1 MNHFKASESI
11 NQQSLI
17 TNKKMTITQLEYVVA
32 VDTHKGFGQAAKN
45 CFVTQPTLS
54 MQIKK
59 LEEELGV
66 ILFDRSKKPVLTTD
80 IGMKIIEQAKSTI
93 REAKRV
99 QEIIENEKGDFSGTL
114 RIGIIP
120 TISPYLIPRFAPN
133 FVRKY
138 PKVKMKIEEL
148 LSSEI
153 IKKLQNDQ
161 LDVGIMIGRE
171 GLQGLVKIP
180 LFYEQFLLYFSKN
193 HALLQNEAVD
203 LQQLNPNEIWLL
215 KEGHCFR
222 DQIENF
228 CGDTFFKN
236 KTKSLEFESGSVET
250 LRRIVEN
257 EVGYTLLPELAVEEL
272 GDKKAKFVRAFR
284 GVKPTRE
291 VSFIIHRSYLKENL
305 IHALKKAILAAI
317 PTEMLDEK
325 RGKIVEWVR

>member
-1 MNHFKASESI
+1 
-11 NQQSLI
+11 
-17 TNKKMTITQLEYVVA
+17 MTITQLEYVVA
-32 VDTHKGFGQAAKN
+32 VDTYKGFGEAAKK

-59 LEEELGV
+59 LEEELGI

-120 TISPYLIPRFAPN
+120 TISPYLIPRFAPA

-138 PKVKMKIEEL
+138 PKVQMKIEEL
-148 LSSEI
+148 LSNEI

-193 HALLQNEAVD
+193 HPLLKNETVGI
-203 LQQLNPNEIWLL
+203 QELNPNEIWLL

-222 DQIENF
+222 DQIESF

-236 KTKSLEFESGSVET
+236 RGKALEFESGSVET

-257 EVGYTLLPELAVEEL
+257 EVGYTLLPELAVDEL
-272 GDKKAKFVRAFR
+272 GDKKAKAIRAFK

-305 IHALKKAILAAI
+305 IKALKQAILAAI
-317 PTEMLDEK
+317 PAEMLDEK
-325 RGKIVEWVR
+325 RGEIVEWVR